1 MLFGYTHV
9 TRDGAEPEEF
19 YSSGKVLYVDS
30 FYGTY
35 WAAVGKEMGEEQ
47 LQCKNTYSPKKDS
60 KVESFPIK
68 LGEHIVFQP
77 FQNLI
82 NKEAPGLQQLYD
94 YHNIYSLLYVS
105 IPQFSEFYFLV
116 RELLP
121 IQDLFPA
128 LFELFLKI
136 CANNEIKKANPWSM
150 LLCYSRYI
158 VWFRP
163 NLPIEG
169 LF

>member
-9 TRDGAEPEEF
+9 TPECAEPEEF
-19 YSSGKVLYVDS
+19 YASGKGLYIDS
-30 FYGTY
+30 FYGSY
-35 WAAVGKEMGEEQ
+35 WIAVGKEIGEEQ
-47 LQCKNTYSPKKDS
+47 LQCEHTYFSKKDS

-77 FQNLI
+77 FQNVI
-82 NKEAPGLQQLYD
+82 NEEASGLQQLYD
-94 YHNIYSLLYVS
+94 NHHMYSLLYVS
-105 IPQFSEFYFLV
+105 IPKFSEFYFLV

-136 CANNEIKKANPWSM
+136 YAKRKIENTNPWSM
-150 LLCYSRYI
+150 LLCYSRSI
-158 VWFRP
+158 MRFRP